1 MKELCPRCL
10 SPMSVNRDSRPS
22 KFAGKVEFDVLEVLL
37 RHAQHVA

>member
-10 SPMSVNRDSRPS
+10 SLVSVYGDARSS